1 MTKRRLFVGL
11 ISLVTFLGLLF
22 VNVYQVNATTISPTT
37 ASSSVAGMSS
47 SSSAMSSS
55 IKRSAQPS
63 NPAQG
68 TDNDASRRGD
78 LRQSRALAMTTSQ
91 GRDISNRLTSLTVTD
106 RDKGKQRIYDSG
118 SFLKVEGAFC
128 DQAGSIKGG
137 DYIKIT
143 WSNQSQNREAY
154 LQGFSGSK
162 PLYVDNV
169 NVGQYVVT
177 ADGATLTF
185 NDNVN
190 DLRNVCGTFSFMM
203 NAFNYSNRD
212 QTLRFNNTSITVA
225 KRDDSPVGPDVVKQ
239 EWRGDKTGSVQTYD
253 GKNWIAWG
261 VYLNS
266 NRAQLDGVVTVHDEI
281 PDGLTLDT
289 SQTYVWL
296 DGNIG
301 MRLDEFKTRFPKSS
315 IKISGGVIDITID
328 GKELSGHK
336 LSVAYR
342 TEINDADAINF
353 TNNAQVAYQL
363 QNEQV
368 ETTSYSTTVFNV
380 TFDATVTGT
389 KPNELKIIKYLEDK
403 GSKKLLPGVTF
414 EIRHCGTDDV
424 WRKTTDDQG
433 MIDMKDMPEGDYEI
447 REVAAPQGI
456 DLNEVKDKVWIVKV
470 SASQEGKALQVVN
483 HKVKSIPWT
492 DYSDNLAKVVIP
504 WTDYSDNL
512 AKTVIPWTD
521 YSNNLAKVVIPWTD
535 YSDNLAKTVIPWTDY
550 SNNLA
555 KVVIPWT
562 DYSDNL
568 AKVVIP
574 WTDYSD
580 NLAKTVIPWTD
591 YSNNLAKV
599 VIPWTDYSDNL
610 AKTVIP
616 WTDYSKNSAR
626 KPGVPAKAET
636 TTTDKQ
642 DPKPTMAAKKKAT
655 PVQQLQAVKKRVLPQ
670 TGEQTVSYLAVI
682 GIVILGIAVWFLHK
696 QKQRN

>member
-22 VNVYQVNATTISPTT
+22 VNVSQVNATTISPTT

-68 TDNDASRRGD
+68 TDNDASRRGN
-78 LRQSRALAMTTSQ
+78 LRQSRALATTTSQ

-212 QTLRFNNTSITVA
+212 QTLRFNNTSIAVA
-225 KRDDSPVGPDVVKQ
+225 KRDDSPAGPDVVKQ

-281 PDGLTLDT
+281 PVGLTLDA

-353 TNNAQVAYQL
+353 TNNAHVVYQL

-483 HKVKSIPWT
+483 HKVKGIPWT
-492 DYSDNLAKVVIP
+492 DYSDNPAKIVIP
-504 WTDYSDNL
+504 WTDYSKNP
-512 AKTVIPWTD
+512 AKTVIPWTDYSKNPAKEVIHWNPPYAPEPVKPEQWITPLYPLTPAKKTTPWVDYSSNPAKVVVPWTD
-521 YSNNLAKVVIPWTD
+521 YSNNLAKV
-535 YSDNLAKTVIPWTDY
+535 
-550 SNNLA
+550 
-555 KVVIPWT
+555 
-562 DYSDNL
+562 
-568 AKVVIP
+568 
-574 WTDYSD
+574 
-580 NLAKTVIPWTD
+580 
-591 YSNNLAKV
+591 
-599 VIPWTDYSDNL
+599 
-610 AKTVIP
+610 VIP